1 MVLLKT
7 YCNLVGLIGGACTRG
22 GSERERIRF
31 GRYHRLS
38 HVSLGI
44 FEGDIMEM
52 FVGGRL

>member
-1 MVLLKT
+1 MLLKT